1 MIDKKGIDM
10 QVIVALLVWLIGLG
24 LLLALAFWAMTNIW
38 LLLGV
43 LAAIVV
49 VLIIYGMMTSDNEW
63 VSSLTRLS
71 LTAIVG
77 GVLYMMFA

>member
-1 MIDKKGIDM
+1 MIGKKGIDM

-38 LLLGV
+38 LLLGI
-43 LAAIVV
+43 LAAIIV
-49 VLIIYGMMTSDNEW
+49 VLIVYGMMTSDNEW
-63 VSSLTRLS
+63 ISGLTRLS